1 MRRSNVILVAML
13 GTIIVA
19 GSGYTYITYGKG
31 RLVVE
36 LTDPPHEW
44 DQASNVYI
52 KYGEV
57 MVHRANASDESGWFT
72 VVDVEGWVDLRSTL
86 NSSETLG
93 AGRLQAGKYNL
104 VRFEVGE
111 AIVTVGGVNYTAPVE
126 SGKLNIAITRGG
138 VKIEVGQTA
147 HLLIDI
153 TPKVTGSVE
162 HGFRMVPTAKAQP
175 TS

>member
-1 MRRSNVILVAML
+1 MRRSNFILMAML
-13 GTIIVA
+13 GAIIVA
-19 GSGYTYITYGKG
+19 GSGYTYMTYGKG

-36 LTDPPHEW
+36 LTDPPRGW
-44 DQASNVYI
+44 GQASNVYI
-52 KYGEV
+52 KYGGV
-57 MVHRANASDESGWFT
+57 TVHRANASDESGWFT
-72 VVDVEGWVDLRSTL
+72 VVDGEGWVDLRSTL

-104 VRFEVGE
+104 VRFEVVE
-111 AIVTVGGVNYTAPVE
+111 SIVTVGGVNYTAPVE

-147 HLLIDI
+147 HLLIDV

-162 HGFRMVPTAKAQP
+162 HGFRVVPAAKAQS

>member
-1 MRRSNVILVAML
+1 MKRSNVILIAML
-13 GTIIVA
+13 GTIMVA

-36 LTDPPHEW
+36 LTDPPREW
-44 DQASNVYI
+44 GQASNVYI
-52 KYGEV
+52 KYGNV
-57 MVHRANASDESGWFT
+57 TVHRANAGEESGWFT
-72 VVDVEGWVDLRSTL
+72 VVDGEGWVDLRATL

-104 VRFEVGE
+104 VRFEVNE
-111 AIVTVGGVNYTAPVE
+111 SIVTVDGVNYTAPVE

-138 VKIEVGQTA
+138 VKIEAGQTA

-153 TPKVTGSVE
+153 TPKVMGSVE
-162 HGFRMVPTAKAQP
+162 QGFRVVPAAKAQS